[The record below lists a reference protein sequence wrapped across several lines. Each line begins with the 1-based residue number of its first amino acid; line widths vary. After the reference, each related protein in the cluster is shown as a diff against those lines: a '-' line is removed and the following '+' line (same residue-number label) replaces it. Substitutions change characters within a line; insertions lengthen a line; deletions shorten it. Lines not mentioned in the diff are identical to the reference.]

1 MSLADF
7 HGRLANTALIYFGVL
22 AVWGIWRFIRKQGL
36 DSSYWG
42 ALVIAEILIVLQ
54 GILGVILLIGGD
66 RPGRWVHILYGV
78 VTILVIPGVYAYTK
92 GEADRRVM
100 AIYAVTLLISVGII
114 LRAIMTAAGAG

>member
-7 HGRLANTALIYFGVL
+7 HGRLANTALVYYGIL
-22 AVWGIWRFIRKQGL
+22 AVWGIWRFLRKQGL

-42 ALVIAEILIVLQ
+42 ALVIAEILIVVQ
-54 GILGVILLIGGD
+54 GILGVILFVGGE

-78 VTILVIPGVYAYTK
+78 VTILVIPGLYAYTK

-100 AIYAVTLLISVGII
+100 AIYAVTLLISIGII